1 MDKLEY
7 QAIEKLDASNY
18 NSWCDDVRVILLE
31 KDCWDIVQGT
41 ETSPAEGATAKEVG
55 DYRLRKSRAYSIIYL
70 NTEKTH
76 RPLISDTEDARQ
88 AWEKL
93 KQHFR
98 PESRARAVALTDTF
112 FSCKIQEGE
121 TIGLYAARL
130 RQLLNQL
137 KDAGAPIAEWYQS
150 FQVIHYL
157 PMEFSGIVQSIYRW
171 EDKKFIFD
179 NVVTEL
185 LAEESRLKQCQ
196 SDLDFIALDIDD
208 LEVWHRKYCHVNP
221 HYIVNTS
228 NNDSVR
234 ELPNLKSK
242 AIVCE
247 PCRLAK
253 SKRRSFKPI
262 DDYSRKVTTFPMK
275 RKTEVFSCFTKYQKR
290 AERFTNSKIVNIRT
304 DNGMEFC
311 YTEFNKFLE
320 DQGIHAE
327 RTNVYSPEQNGVS
340 ERFNY
345 TAMDAVKAML
355 KDSGLGNGFWVEAL
369 LCFSYVWN
377 RVCHK
382 RQKKTPFELFGGRK
396 PSVKHFKIFG
406 TTAYVRVPRK
416 TRSKLQMR
424 SKQSRPEQKRG
435 PVKS

>member
-1 MDKLEY
+1 
-7 QAIEKLDASNY
+7 
-18 NSWCDDVRVILLE
+18 
-31 KDCWDIVQGT
+31 
-41 ETSPAEGATAKEVG
+41 
-55 DYRLRKSRAYSIIYL
+55 
-70 NTEKTH
+70 
-76 RPLISDTEDARQ
+76 
-88 AWEKL
+88 
-93 KQHFR
+93 
-98 PESRARAVALTDTF
+98 
-112 FSCKIQEGE
+112 
-121 TIGLYAARL
+121 
-130 RQLLNQL
+130 
-137 KDAGAPIAEWYQS
+137 
-150 FQVIHYL
+150 
-157 PMEFSGIVQSIYRW
+157 MEFSGIVQSIYRW

-185 LAEESRLKQCQ
+185 LAEESKLKQCQ
-196 SDLDFIALDIDD
+196 SDLDFIASESKLDRTEKVKLNKCVSNKYD
-208 LEVWHRKYCHVNP
+208 LEVWHRKYCYVNP

-228 NNDSVR
+228 KNDSVR

-262 DDYSRKVTTFPMK
+262 GKIRSTKPLELLHLDVCGPLPSNSIQGHRYFLSITYDSRKVTTFPMK
-275 RKTEVFSCFTKYQKR
+275 RKTEVFSCFIKYQKR
-290 AERFTNSKIVNIRT
+290 AERFTNSKIVNVRT

-345 TAMDAVKAML
+345 TAMDAIKAML

-369 LCFSYVWN
+369 CFTYVWN

-382 RQKKTPFELFGGRK
+382 LKRK
-396 PSVKHFKIFG
+396 PLLNYLVAG
-406 TTAYVRVPRK
+406 N
-416 TRSKLQMR
+416 LL
-424 SKQSRPEQKRG
+424 
-435 PVKS
+435 